1 MTRLRK
7 CWSRG
12 VCALFVCALLLWPIL
27 CLTLSGPAL
36 ATDPAIHVSSQGN
49 DRWSGRRADPAPD
62 GKDGPVATL
71 ERAVEAARQ
80 AKTRLI
86 LLRGGT
92 HRLTETVTLGPE
104 DSGLRIAAYAGE
116 QPVLSG
122 GERVT
127 GFTVESD
134 GTVSAPL
141 EREPGLDVTAGGVR
155 QRAAQSGNFD
165 PNDPI
170 RSGWLVAQAAKGGG
184 DKRQFRFP
192 PGTVQPGWAVPGVR
206 VQALDRERQ
215 ADDIRGIERID
226 KNGTLVLDRDGWYPF
241 RDGTTFRL
249 LGHPDFLKFPGQFAW
264 RARDKR
270 LLLRPDDPEGFA
282 RGGEAVVARTA
293 PLIRSDK
300 ADRLTIEGIG
310 FADTPYD
317 GYAIRLTGGT
327 GHRVAGNRFAA
338 VGTAVMLDGT
348 ADSEVSGNSM
358 EHLGRSGVELTPGSS
373 GNRIV
378 ANRIRN
384 IGEVNLY
391 SAGIMAA
398 GVTHTLIAHNDIRTA
413 ARYGISLKNWNP
425 QTRNSD
431 NVVEYNR
438 IRDVGR
444 ETADLG
450 AIETLGRSDID
461 TRTVIR
467 FNDIRGTGGLA
478 TDPAGNW
485 LVRYKGF
492 GIYLDDLTNGV
503 TVQGNFLEDTGWAAV
518 FIHGGDGNRVENN
531 IAVLTQG
538 RDKFLRFEWVP
549 SAGTA
554 GFLHDNAA
562 TRNLI
567 YARVPVEQTVVSLT
581 GGEYRLEN
589 NILDR
594 GGRSARAQA
603 GAPDRT
609 QRSVQAG
616 SLPDPYFQDPDKG
629 DFRLRANSP
638 ARKIGFEDLPWSRI
652 GPEGAR

>member
-1 MTRLRK
+1 MTRLIHS
-7 CWSRG
+7 CFWG
-12 VCALFVCALLLWPIL
+12 LLAVLLVQLP
-27 CLTLSGPAL
+27 SGPSRA
-36 ATDPAIHVSSQGN
+36 AEPAARVSPIHVSPQGN
-49 DRWSGRRADPAPD
+49 DHWSGRPADPAPD

-71 ERAVEAARQ
+71 ARAVELARQ
-80 AKTRLI
+80 GKAHLI

-92 HRLTETVTLGPE
+92 YRLTETVHLGPE
-104 DSGLRIAAYAGE
+104 DSGLRIAAFSGE
-116 QPVLSG
+116 QPLLSG

-127 GFTVESD
+127 GFTAEGNGV
-134 GTVSAPL
+134 VSAPL
-141 EREPGLDVTAGGVR
+141 AREPGLDVTAAGVR
-155 QRAAQSGNFD
+155 LRAAQSGAFD

-170 RSGWLVAQAAKGGG
+170 RSGWFVAQQTKGGG

-192 PGTVQPGWAVPGVR
+192 PGTVQPAWAAPGVR

-249 LGHPDFLKFPGQFAW
+249 LGHPDFLRFPGQFAW

-270 LLLRPDDPEGFA
+270 LLVRPHDPDGFT
-282 RGGEAVVARTA
+282 RSGEVAVARLS
-293 PLIRSDK
+293 PLIQAEK
-300 ADRLTIEGIG
+300 ADRLTIEGLS
-310 FADTPYD
+310 FADVPYD
-317 GYAIRLTGGT
+317 GSAIRLSGGS
-327 GHRVAGNRFAA
+327 GHQVVGNRFAA
-338 VGTAVMLDGT
+338 VGTAVVLDAT
-348 ADSEVSGNSM
+348 ADSEVRGNAM
-358 EHLGRSGVELTPGSS
+358 EHLGRSGVELTPGSE

-378 ANRIRN
+378 ANRIRY

-391 SAGIMAA
+391 SAGVMAA
-398 GVTHTLIAHNDIRTA
+398 GVTRTTIAHNDIRTA
-413 ARYGISLKNWNP
+413 ARYGVSLKNWNP
-425 QTRNSD
+425 QTKNVE

-438 IRDVGR
+438 IHDVGR

-503 TVQGNFLEDTGWAAV
+503 TVQGNFLQDTGWAAV

-531 IAVLTQG
+531 IAVLTDG
-538 RDKFLRFEWVP
+538 RDKFIRFEWVP

-562 TRNLI
+562 TRNLV
-567 YARVPVEQTVVSLT
+567 YARVPVDQIVTSLT

-594 GGRSARAQA
+594 AGRGNRAQA
-603 GAPDRT
+603 AAPDRT

-616 SLPDPYFQDPDKG
+616 SLPDPYFQDPSKD
-629 DFRLRANSP
+629 DFRLRPNSP